1 MFKKGALLLIPYPF
15 SDLSAQKKRPVLALT
30 EPDQLGDFCA
40 LPVTSQSYHKNS
52 ISLTAYLKTGE
63 LPKPSWVRTDHI
75 VTLNQSLIIKEL
87 ATCTQALMDITIT
100 DLCRYIQD
108 NETI

>member
-15 SDLSAQKKRPVLALT
+15 SDLSAHKKRPVLALT

-52 ISLTAYLKTGE
+52 ISLTSYLKSGT

-75 VTLNQSLIIKEL
+75 VTLNQSIIIKEF
-87 ATCTQALMDITIT
+87 ATCTQDLIDTTIT
-100 DLCRYIQD
+100 DLCLYIGG
-108 NETI
+108 NKFR